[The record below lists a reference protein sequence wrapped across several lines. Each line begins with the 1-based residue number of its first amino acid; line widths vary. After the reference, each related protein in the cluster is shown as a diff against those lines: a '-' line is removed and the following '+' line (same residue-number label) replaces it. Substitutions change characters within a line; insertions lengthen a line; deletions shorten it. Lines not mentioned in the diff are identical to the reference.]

1 MLAGGRALMS
11 RPKILMLDEPSLGL
25 APLIVQLI
33 FDIIKEINKA
43 GVTVLLVEQN
53 ANMALKT
60 ADIAYVLETG
70 SIVLHGSGEEMLA
83 NPQVREA
90 YLGKKKS

>member
-1 MLAGGRALMS
+1 MS
-11 RPKILMLDEPSLGL
+11 RPKILMLDEPSLDL

-60 ADIAYVLETG
+60 ADIAYVLDTG
-70 SIVLHGSGEEMLA
+70 QIVLKGPGAEVMA

-90 YLGKKKS
+90 YLGKKKG